1 MRKQAE
7 KAMKT
12 AAAKV
17 YMLIFINGAASFIAP
32 ATKSQIGSP
41 ISSIRQQVFLHMR
54 IAKNPGCSACVFRKL
69 HSPADSEHSLY
80 SFYDN
85 GSLLQIGTL

>member
-1 MRKQAE
+1 MRKQVE

-17 YMLIFINGAASFIAP
+17 YMLIFANGAASFKAP
-32 ATKSQIGSP
+32 VTKSQIGSP

-54 IAKNPGCSACVFRKL
+54 RREGAGCSACVFRKL

-85 GSLLQIGTL
+85 GSLLQIGIL

>member
-54 IAKNPGCSACVFRKL
+54 HREESRLFSMRLPET
-69 HSPADSEHSLY
+69 P
-80 SFYDN
+80 
-85 GSLLQIGTL
+85 